1 MKLDPQFF
9 KEFSSGQIN
18 NLNESIAPKNSVAL
32 GMNLEFDYEIGAAV
46 SRLGTALL
54 RQINSG
60 KTVLGLHYDPVND
73 KFLVAMNAS
82 NDATSVI
89 YDAVSGSSSLA
100 GDTASLK
107 CRFLTYLGSTLRL
120 NGTDAPKAWNGSSWI
135 TTGGD
140 FDLANMPTGY
150 KVAIEYLDRVYL
162 LVNATAANA
171 DEIVYSGVQT
181 GGAVS
186 WTVGNGS
193 VTLEPEEG
201 AGGLTGAGKVPGYIL
216 FFKRRSMKRW
226 NFVTA
231 NPESMVGIGTC
242 SHESIISVAGIC
254 AFFSD
259 SDPDAIGF
267 YITDGSYPTPISHL
281 KAKNIRKWIDA
292 IPTSYY
298 TNISGWGTETHL
310 YWSIGDVTVDGVAYT
325 NVQVK
330 WSIKTGEWAIRS
342 FPSEARVFARYIAS
356 SVPYL
361 MCGNDNGEIIYLDKP
376 GVYDDSITGASNTAI
391 PWEIL
396 LQEEKFNYNQIKTIS
411 ERMILISRNIQVGQA
426 YIVAGNKDG
435 KKEAIS
441 APIKGDIAE
450 VALPE
455 SVEGNYFQFGA
466 RGMQKGHRLTIK
478 EFEIPNIDVGEN
490 YV

>member
-32 GMNLEFDYEIGAAV
+32 GMNLEFDYEIGAAG

-140 FDLANMPTGY
+140 FDLANMPTWY

-171 DEIVYSGVQT
+171 DEIVYRS
-181 GGAVS
+181 
-186 WTVGNGS
+186 
-193 VTLEPEEG
+193 EEH
-201 AGGLTGAGKVPGYIL
+201 T
-216 FFKRRSMKRW
+216 
-226 NFVTA
+226 
-231 NPESMVGIGTC
+231 
-242 SHESIISVAGIC
+242 
-254 AFFSD
+254 
-259 SDPDAIGF
+259 
-267 YITDGSYPTPISHL
+267 
-281 KAKNIRKWIDA
+281 
-292 IPTSYY
+292 
-298 TNISGWGTETHL
+298 
-310 YWSIGDVTVDGVAYT
+310 
-325 NVQVK
+325 
-330 WSIKTGEWAIRS
+330 
-342 FPSEARVFARYIAS
+342 
-356 SVPYL
+356 
-361 MCGNDNGEIIYLDKP
+361 
-376 GVYDDSITGASNTAI
+376 
-391 PWEIL
+391 
-396 LQEEKFNYNQIKTIS
+396 
-411 ERMILISRNIQVGQA
+411 
-426 YIVAGNKDG
+426 
-435 KKEAIS
+435 
-441 APIKGDIAE
+441 
-450 VALPE
+450 
-455 SVEGNYFQFGA
+455 
-466 RGMQKGHRLTIK
+466 
-478 EFEIPNIDVGEN
+478 
-490 YV
+490 